1 VSQPAFVDDRFLLY
15 AHTNGGLHLVALDA
29 RSGATA
35 WSVDA
40 SPAAVAPG
48 QPATFAVVG
57 TEVIAF
63 RETSGQIAELIARN
77 TASGRELW
85 HSQPGLF
92 TTYPDVCPAN
102 TSTLCVTGV
111 YKSSAQSGQ
120 LLEFGERTGAEL
132 HSIVLP
138 SSTTGARS
146 LGSGLFDPGTRN
158 PDLLV
163 SAPGSRAVWE
173 KPLASIFTTPGAST
187 DYGWNFSPIIA
198 GKIFVGS
205 VGARPHKTAAT
216 ITIDLSRTM
225 TAGFRAADGSV
236 VWRSPGT
243 TYVCTLLPCPGG
255 GQGGFTGPADLNP
268 PVVGLRLRETGT
280 ETAPAAGGLPRF
292 SPNVRVALEGFKPTS
307 DRTLW
312 TFNAGHDTSLG
323 ATLLPQL
330 GNGRVVLPNGS
341 GDLIALDLVSGARK
355 RIAPTTDAWCRSVIF
370 YNESV
375 AY

>member
-1 VSQPAFVDDRFLLY
+1 MVEMYVVGDGIDGAVGVHKVWIFRLRWVAIVGGVAAGVGGCGGTHSSPSAGGPSVRSGSGGWSRADLKPVSQPAFVDGRFLLY

-102 TSTLCVTGV
+102 TSMLCVTGV
-111 YKSSAQSGQ
+111 YKSLAQSGQ

-146 LGSGLFDPGTRN
+146 LGS
-158 PDLLV
+158 
-163 SAPGSRAVWE
+163 
-173 KPLASIFTTPGAST
+173 
-187 DYGWNFSPIIA
+187 
-198 GKIFVGS
+198 
-205 VGARPHKTAAT
+205 
-216 ITIDLSRTM
+216 
-225 TAGFRAADGSV
+225 
-236 VWRSPGT
+236 
-243 TYVCTLLPCPGG
+243 
-255 GQGGFTGPADLNP
+255 
-268 PVVGLRLRETGT
+268 
-280 ETAPAAGGLPRF
+280 
-292 SPNVRVALEGFKPTS
+292 
-307 DRTLW
+307 
-312 TFNAGHDTSLG
+312 
-323 ATLLPQL
+323 
-330 GNGRVVLPNGS
+330 
-341 GDLIALDLVSGARK
+341 
-355 RIAPTTDAWCRSVIF
+355 
-370 YNESV
+370 
-375 AY
+375 